1 MGNLCSVTLVGWQHC
16 YEARPSTCTRAL
28 ERFYSVRQYSSNN
41 NSRYGQEEADDQ
53 WTVGAAVIVLFLHS
67 SSSLFINMADGKG
80 SLSPFS
86 TVGFICSV
94 FLVSASLF
102 FERWK
107 QFVTVSLLWFLL
119 SGRRYRFLYMVVKT
133 LPRDARLVT
142 LDLQVMFVYGR
153 FKF

>member
-16 YEARPSTCTRAL
+16 YEATRATPL
-28 ERFYSVRQYSSNN
+28 STAVTITAGTVWRKQTIS
-41 NSRYGQEEADDQ
+41 GQWVQ
-53 WTVGAAVIVLFLHS
+53 LLLYYFCTF
-67 SSSLFINMADGKG
+67 SLFINMADGKG

-94 FLVSASLF
+94 FLISASLF

-142 LDLQVMFVYGR
+142 LDL
-153 FKF
+153 